1 MGGME
6 NCFVSLP
13 LVLIQ
18 TLERRPGFASAMDRL
33 PEILVLELRNSS
45 SDEVWTVSWSG
56 ATSTSSAI
64 EVLPLLRVLLLLL
77 LQFLFPLK
85 SLLIVLNMLVSFY
98 MYFYYYSCSVHL
110 NMGKVTIENVF
121 FVVCKYFFSID

>member
-33 PEILVLELRNSS
+33 SEILVLELRNSS

-64 EVLPLLRVLLLLL
+64 EVLSLLRVLLLLH
-77 LQFLFPLK
+77 FSFPLK
-85 SLLIVLNMLVSFY
+85 SLLIVLNMLLFFY
-98 MYFYYYSCSVHL
+98 IFIYYYSCSVHL
-110 NMGKVTIENVF
+110 NMEKVTIENVLL
-121 FVVCKYFFSID
+121 